1 LPLLYLNHCC
11 IFAHYDYYLQQVL
24 EAESKLIY
32 SMPSF
37 PFTLTQLNQASYPN
51 QMQIKKLGLNFGTNY
66 AGLKGGG
73 VSARKGK
80 GHLLRVTVF
89 EN

>member
-1 LPLLYLNHCC
+1 
-11 IFAHYDYYLQQVL
+11 
-24 EAESKLIY
+24 
-32 SMPSF
+32 
-37 PFTLTQLNQASYPN
+37 
-51 QMQIKKLGLNFGTNY
+51 MQIKKLGLNFGTNY